1 MLDPV
6 ELLIRNA
13 TVVTMNAAREV
24 LREAD
29 VLIDGNRIVSVG
41 PTSKA
46 RRTRATRVID
56 GRGLVVLPGLIHSHL
71 HACQTLC
78 RNHADGLELLD
89 WLRERIWPF
98 EAAHDAASMRASADL
113 TFLELVTSGAT
124 ACLDMGSV
132 RHYDAVFEAARD
144 AGVRLVGGKCMMDAG
159 QGVPAGLRETTE
171 ASIAESVRLL
181 ETWHGAANGR
191 LSYAFA
197 PRFVLSCTEG
207 LMRRVGELAKA
218 RGVRIHTHAS
228 ENPTECDLVR
238 EKTGQDNVVYFGSLG
253 MLGPHTTLAHC
264 VWVTAEE
271 QKALRETHTCVCH
284 CPSANFKLASG
295 VAKIPEL
302 VKQGITVGLGADG
315 APCNNTLD
323 IFHEL
328 RLAALIHL
336 PRVGPTGFSAMQALE
351 LATVNGARALGLEH
365 EIGSIEVGKKA
376 DLTLVDVS
384 GAHLTPVSDDPVA
397 TIVYSA
403 QARDVRHVII
413 DGAVV
418 VRDRQPQLVNAPA
431 IRRAASAHALRLL
444 ATLD

>member
-1 MLDPV
+1 M

-13 TVVTMNAAREV
+13 AVVTMNASREV
-24 LREAD
+24 LRDAD
-29 VLIDGNRIVSVG
+29 VLIDGDRIVSVG
-41 PTSKA
+41 PHS
-46 RRTRATRVID
+46 RTRRRLATRVIE
-56 GRGLVVLPGLIHSHL
+56 GKGLVVLPGLIHSHL

-98 EAAHDAASMRASADL
+98 EASHDAASMRASADL
-113 TFLELVTSGAT
+113 TFLELITSGAT

-132 RHYDAVFEAARD
+132 RHYDAVFESARD
-144 AGVRLVGGKCMMDAG
+144 AGLRLVGGKCMMDAG

-171 ASIAESVRLL
+171 ASVAESVRLL
-181 ETWHGAANGR
+181 EKWHGAENGR
-191 LSYAFA
+191 LTYAFA
-197 PRFVLSCTEG
+197 PRFVLSCTEA
-207 LMRRVGELAKA
+207 LMRQVGELAKA

-238 EKTGQDNVVYFGSLG
+238 EKTGLDNVSYFGSLG

-264 VWVTAEE
+264 VWVTADE
-271 QKALRETHTCVCH
+271 QRVLRETRTCVCH

-302 VKQGITVGLGADG
+302 VQQGITVGLGADG

-336 PRVGPTGFSAMQALE
+336 PRVGPTGFSAMKALE
-351 LATVNGARALGLEH
+351 LATVNGAKALGLEKH
-365 EIGSIEVGKKA
+365 IGSIEPGKKA

-384 GAHLTPVSDDPVA
+384 GTHLTPISDDPVA

-403 QARDVRHVII
+403 QSRDVRHVII
-413 DGAVV
+413 DGQVVLRDRVPQTLNAEV
-418 VRDRQPQLVNAPA
+418 VRKS
-431 IRRAASAHALRLL
+431 AASHAARLL
-444 ATLD
+444 KQLD

>member
-1 MLDPV
+1 M

-13 TVVTMNAAREV
+13 AVVTMNASREV
-24 LREAD
+24 LRDAD
-29 VLIDGNRIVSVG
+29 VLIDGDRIVSVG
-41 PTSKA
+41 PHS
-46 RRTRATRVID
+46 RTRRRLATRVIE
-56 GRGLVVLPGLIHSHL
+56 GKGLVVLPGLIHSHL

-98 EAAHDAASMRASADL
+98 EASHDAASMRASADL
-113 TFLELVTSGAT
+113 TFLELITSGAT

-144 AGVRLVGGKCMMDAG
+144 AGLRLVGGKCMMDAG

-171 ASIAESVRLL
+171 ASIAESLRLL
-181 ETWHGAANGR
+181 EKWHGAENGR
-191 LSYAFA
+191 LTYAFA
-197 PRFVLSCTEG
+197 PRFVLSCTEA
-207 LMRRVGELAKA
+207 LMRQVGELAKA

-238 EKTGQDNVVYFGSLG
+238 EKTGLDNVSYFDSLG

-271 QKALRETHTCVCH
+271 QRVLRETRTCVCH

-302 VKQGITVGLGADG
+302 VQQGVTVGLGADG

-336 PRVGPTGFSAMQALE
+336 PRVGPTGFSAMKALE
-351 LATVNGARALGLEH
+351 LATVNGAKALGLEKD
-365 EIGSIEVGKKA
+365 IGSIEVGKKA
-376 DLTLVDVS
+376 DLTIVDVS
-384 GAHLTPVSDDPVA
+384 GTHLTPISDDPVA

-403 QARDVRHVII
+403 QSRDVRHVVI
-413 DGAVV
+413 DGQVV
-418 VRDRQPQLVNAPA
+418 LRDRIPQTMNPEAV
-431 IRRAASAHALRLL
+431 RKSAATHAARLL
-444 ATLD
+444 KQLD